1 MKKNSRKFKKIVKIQ
16 EKIVKIQ
23 EKFKKIVKI
32 QEIQDFLNFPLKRRF
47 SYKWKIQEISFLEF
61 WKIQEMKFLE
71 FSFKE
76 AI

>member
-32 QEIQDFLNFPLKRRF
+32 QEIQE
-47 SYKWKIQEISFLEF
+47 KIQENYPDTNII
-61 WKIQEMKFLE
+61 KK
-71 FSFKE
+71 
-76 AI
+76 